1 MGVKSG
7 VQDEIWPGLAILS
20 CIVFSCLVRFCVAL
34 PCLVSYCLA
43 PPFLRSS
50 ALSRLLL
57 SCLALPCLL
66 LSFLVL
72 LYTVSLVL
80 SCLVLSCLVLSRLAF
95 GGSFSIAYE
104 ACSFREESSSRISFA
119 CAIESLGNL
128 NQKLLSEVGSNCLC
142 LRRAQ

>member
-1 MGVKSG
+1 MA
-7 VQDEIWPGLAILS
+7 WPCHLILHCLLLS
-20 CIVFSCLVRFCVAL
+20 CAVLRCVAL
-34 PCLVSYCLA
+34 SCFILSGP